1 MVLDLAQLQQRL
13 KQLPQR
19 KIVAAIV
26 LIATIYCGYLAA
38 SLMWLLW
45 PQPNTAPV
53 IPPVGVSQNKTN
65 SVNIAAI
72 RAVNLFGDAASAPV
86 VQQQQ
91 EVISDAPETRL
102 SINLT
107 GVVAATDDK
116 NAGLAIIESQGN
128 QETYGIDDV
137 IKGTRAKLAKVMP
150 DRAILD
156 VSGRFETLMLD
167 GLSFSKTVSMPV
179 PASRPEPEPEPEVG
193 PTEDIGPTQTVD
205 ATANPELKE
214 ELLQK
219 REELLADP
227 GKLSDYIRVSPVRE
241 NGQLQGYKLSPG
253 KDPVLFKQ
261 MGLENND
268 IAVAINGYQL
278 TDMKQAMAA
287 LQELRSS
294 TDAAITVNRQGQLID
309 VQFSLQ

>member
-26 LIATIYCGYLAA
+26 LFATIYCGYLAA

-45 PQPNTAPV
+45 PQPNVAPV
-53 IPPVGVSQNKTN
+53 IPPASASQTKTN
-65 SVNIAAI
+65 GVNIAAI
-72 RAVNLFGDAASAPV
+72 RAVNLFGDAASVPV
-86 VQQQQ
+86 EQPKQ

-107 GVVAATDDK
+107 GVVAATDNS

-128 QETYGIDDV
+128 QETYSIDDV

-156 VSGRFETLMLD
+156 VGGRFETLMLD
-167 GLSFSKTVSMPV
+167 GVSFTKTVSMPV
-179 PASRPEPEPEPEVG
+179 PASKPEPAKG
-193 PTEDIGPTQTVD
+193 PVQNTGPAKTVN

-214 ELLQK
+214 ALKEK

-227 GKLSDYIRVSPVRE
+227 GNYPTTYVYHPYAKRVS
-241 NGQLQGYKLSPG
+241 
-253 KDPVLFKQ
+253 
-261 MGLENND
+261 
-268 IAVAINGYQL
+268 
-278 TDMKQAMAA
+278 
-287 LQELRSS
+287 
-294 TDAAITVNRQGQLID
+294 
-309 VQFSLQ
+309 

>member
-1 MVLDLAQLQQRL
+1 MVLDLAPVQQRL

-19 KIVAAIV
+19 KIVTLLVLAATV
-26 LIATIYCGYLAA
+26 YCGNLAA
-38 SLMWLLW
+38 SLLWLLW
-45 PQPNTAPV
+45 PQEQAAPV
-53 IPPVGVSQNKTN
+53 TPPVTSSSSKANK
-65 SVNIAAI
+65 VNVAAI
-72 RAVNLFGDAASAPV
+72 EAVNLFGDAAAVPKE
-86 VQQQQ
+86 QPKQ

-116 NAGLAIIESQGN
+116 NAGLAIIESQGK

-137 IKGTRAKLAKVMP
+137 IQGTRAKLAKVMP

-156 VSGRFETLMLD
+156 VNGRFETLMLD
-167 GLSFSKTVSMPV
+167 GLTFTKTVSMPV
-179 PASRPEPEPEPEVG
+179 PASKPVPASGPAPSSGPSAAIEP
-193 PTEDIGPTQTVD
+193 TK
-205 ATANPELKE
+205 NPQLRAA
-214 ELLQK
+214 LQQK
-219 REELLADP
+219 RKELLADP
-227 GKLSDYIRVSPVRE
+227 GKLSDYIRVSPVR
-241 NGQLQGYKLSPG
+241 NQGKLQGYKLSPG
-253 KDPVLFKQ
+253 KDPMLFKQ